1 MLKKDYMERQIEA
14 ISNTFAAILFGKDK
28 VKTILE
34 TEQEEDSAAAME
46 DDILERMVKKYLSEK
61 KINEA
66 ENLIFNSINE
76 NKTLKKFEIALYFFN
91 EVNQYND
98 EALLNNGYSRE
109 EINDGINHLKSFY
122 N

>member
-14 ISNTFAAILFGKDK
+14 ISNTFAAVIFGKDK

-34 TEQEEDSAAAME
+34 TEQEEDSSSSMQ

-66 ENLIFNSINE
+66 EDLIFNSIGE
-76 NKTLKKFEIALYFFN
+76 NKTVKKFEIALYFFN
-91 EVNQYND
+91 EVNQYDD
-98 EALLNNGYSRE
+98 ETLLRYGYSKE
-109 EINDGINHLKSFY
+109 EIIEGINHLKNLY
-122 N
+122 L